1 MNTYTVSVA
10 LHIDAESEDAARVE
24 ALYQLRGISESRVVV
39 TLDGPEPFVLR
50 DDSISSWLHQLP
62 DGYRELALANYA
74 SSSNTFPRH
83 CIDAVPALWAAF
95 SWRDSPEGF
104 DFWQRVSHYLNC
116 AHPLPSLPV
125 TNA

>member
-50 DDSISSWLHQLP
+50 DDSISSWLHKLP

-74 SSSNTFPRH
+74 AGKSRSKYADSVTT
-83 CIDAVPALWAAF
+83 ALYLAF
-95 SWRDSPEGF
+95 GWTCSPEGYN
-104 DFWQRVSHYLNC
+104 FWNAVMSHLYGGKCN
-116 AHPLPSLPV
+116 LPTLPT